1 MLSKKRQSSAFK
13 KQSLIAYSNPNS
25 LISDQ
30 FRTIRTNIQFLMKE
44 KKNYLLL
51 ITSAEQGTGK
61 SMIAANLATS
71 IAQKQRVLL
80 IDANLR
86 SPFIHT
92 IFKLS
97 NKVGLTDVLER
108 TADLVEAIYQPAIG
122 QLEILTSGK
131 PSYNPAELLGS
142 DTMIRLMQII
152 VNRYD
157 VVIIDSPSVLDFTE
171 TRLMA
176 NRCHGVVLVLK
187 QGKIKPQQLIEAK
200 NILDLAHA
208 KLVGTIINEK

>member
-1 MLSKKRQSSAFK
+1 
-13 KQSLIAYSNPNS
+13 
-25 LISDQ
+25 
-30 FRTIRTNIQFLMKE
+30 
-44 KKNYLLL
+44 
-51 ITSAEQGTGK
+51 
-61 SMIAANLATS
+61 
-71 IAQKQRVLL
+71 
-80 IDANLR
+80 
-86 SPFIHT
+86 
-92 IFKLS
+92 
-97 NKVGLTDVLER
+97 
-108 TADLVEAIYQPAIG
+108 
-122 QLEILTSGK
+122 
-131 PSYNPAELLGS
+131 
-142 DTMIRLMQII
+142 MIRLMQII